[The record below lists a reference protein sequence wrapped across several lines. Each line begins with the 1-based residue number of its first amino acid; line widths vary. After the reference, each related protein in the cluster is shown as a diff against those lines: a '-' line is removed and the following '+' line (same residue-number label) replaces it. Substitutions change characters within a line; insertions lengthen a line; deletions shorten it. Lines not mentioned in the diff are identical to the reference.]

1 MSEGSQGFESVEVT
15 RLRREI
21 ESAWGAFDDI
31 DQMGWDHRVLV
42 VRYVIGALPDA
53 ASAAARAGHARLALR
68 LLDDAARFPPPWA
81 SICTGWERALGA
93 SRAAVEFRDAPVWV
107 DDEPVGTTSPASAG
121 AATAHRVA

>member
-1 MSEGSQGFESVEVT
+1 MSEGSRGFESVEVT

-31 DQMGWDHRVLV
+31 DQMAWDHRVLV

-53 ASAAARAGHARLALR
+53 ASAAARAGHAGLALR

-81 SICTGWERALGA
+81 SICTGWVRALAA

-107 DDEPVGTTSPASAG
+107 DDEPAGTTAGSAPAHS
-121 AATAHRVA
+121 VA

>member
-21 ESAWGAFDDI
+21 ESAWSAFDDI
-31 DQMGWDHRVLV
+31 DQMAWDHRVLV

-53 ASAAARAGHARLALR
+53 ASAAARAGHAGLALR

-81 SICTGWERALGA
+81 SICTGWVRALAA

-107 DDEPVGTTSPASAG
+107 DDEPAGTAAGSAPAHS
-121 AATAHRVA
+121 VA

>member
-31 DQMGWDHRVLV
+31 DQMAWDHRVLV

-53 ASAAARAGHARLALR
+53 ASAAARAGHADLALR
-68 LLDDAARFPPPWA
+68 LLDDAAQFPPPWA
-81 SICTGWERALGA
+81 SICSGWERALAG

-107 DDEPVGTTSPASAG
+107 DDEPAGTASA
-121 AATAHRVA
+121 AHSVA

>member
-31 DQMGWDHRVLV
+31 DQMAWDHRVLV

-53 ASAAARAGHARLALR
+53 A
-68 LLDDAARFPPPWA
+68 RFPPPWA
-81 SICTGWERALGA
+81 SICTGWVRALAA

-107 DDEPVGTTSPASAG
+107 DDEPAG
-121 AATAHRVA
+121 APAGSAPAHSVA

>member
-31 DQMGWDHRVLV
+31 DQMAWDHRVLV

-53 ASAAARAGHARLALR
+53 ASAAARAGHAGLALR
-68 LLDDAARFPPPWA
+68 LLDDAAAFPPPWA
-81 SICTGWERALGA
+81 SICTGWVRALAA

-107 DDEPVGTTSPASAG
+107 DDEPAGTAVGSAPAHS
-121 AATAHRVA
+121 VA